1 MQPAYTAVV
10 VLVKPLLMLA
20 FKRDFRGQD
29 RIPRT
34 GGAILAVNHVSVA
47 DPFAVG
53 LFVHEAG
60 RRPRF
65 MAKASL
71 FRIPIIS
78 AILRGTGQIPVH
90 RYSANA
96 RLALTAAAD
105 AVRAGEIVVIYPE
118 GTTTSDPDYWP
129 MRARTGVARL
139 ALETGAPVIPVAQ
152 WGPEAF
158 LGRGGRFRPLP
169 RKTLQIRAGAPVAL
183 GTWAGAKMDADT
195 LRACTDAIM
204 GDITSLVAEIRQQDP
219 PAVAAG
225 TRRTA

>member
-10 VLVKPLLMLA
+10 VLMKPLLLLA
-20 FKRDFRGQD
+20 FKRDLRGLD

-34 GGAILAVNHVSVA
+34 GGAIIAANHVSVA

-53 LFVHEAG
+53 FFVHEAG

-71 FRIPIIS
+71 FRIPIVAS
-78 AILRGTGQIPVH
+78 LLRGAGQIPVH

-96 RLALTAAAD
+96 RLALSSAAD

-118 GTTTSDPDYWP
+118 GTTTHDPDYWP

-139 ALETGAPVIPVAQ
+139 ALETGAPVIPLAQ

-158 LGRGGRFRPLP
+158 LGRRGRFRPFP

-183 GTWAGAKMDADT
+183 GAWAGAKMDAHT
-195 LRACTDAIM
+195 LRECTDAIM
-204 GDITSLVAEIRQQDP
+204 ADITSLLADIRQQDP
-219 PAVAAG
+219 PAAG
-225 TRRTA
+225 ETRRTA